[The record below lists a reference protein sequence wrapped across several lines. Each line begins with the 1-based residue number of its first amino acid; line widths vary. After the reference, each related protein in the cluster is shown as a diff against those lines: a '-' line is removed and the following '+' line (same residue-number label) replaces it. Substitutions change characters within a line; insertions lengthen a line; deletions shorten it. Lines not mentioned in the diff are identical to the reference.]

1 MLRHIIGLPM
11 SGISNLKGPLYG
23 TFSYTKV
30 INQNPWSLTRV
41 VFVTIFGYLGKN
53 KKTNKQGAVNSPKD
67 FLGKKQGPKSP
78 HFKGEKKE
86 VELTI
91 FRLPAAWGQFPH

>member
-30 INQNPWSLTRV
+30 INQNPQSLTRV
-41 VFVTIFGYLGKN
+41 VFVTIFCYLEKN
-53 KKTNKQGAVNSPKD
+53 KKTNKQGGCEQAKG
-67 FLGKKQGPKSP
+67 FFGKKTRPKVTT
-78 HFKGEKKE
+78 F
-86 VELTI
+86 
-91 FRLPAAWGQFPH
+91 